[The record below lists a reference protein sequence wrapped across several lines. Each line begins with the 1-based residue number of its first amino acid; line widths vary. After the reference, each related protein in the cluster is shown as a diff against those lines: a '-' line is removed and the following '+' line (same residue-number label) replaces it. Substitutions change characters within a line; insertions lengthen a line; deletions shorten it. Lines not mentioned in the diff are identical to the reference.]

1 MRTAAI
7 NIDLWQSAT
16 TNTFAKGIDYDFIF
30 QGNLFVWGKDNRK
43 KDKRFVETSNEEI
56 ESKRLKMNA
65 EKTLKQNESTDT
77 RLREYLIERKK
88 DNCRKL
94 ISDKYQVIRICEA
107 NIVWYPE
114 LLL

>member
-1 MRTAAI
+1 ME
-7 NIDLWQSAT
+7 
-16 TNTFAKGIDYDFIF
+16 
-30 QGNLFVWGKDNRK
+30 RK

-88 DNCRKL
+88 DTKFEDYDTLKL
-94 ISDKYQVIRICEA
+94 DEVLSHFYVDA
-107 NIVWYPE
+107 
-114 LLL
+114 LLYD